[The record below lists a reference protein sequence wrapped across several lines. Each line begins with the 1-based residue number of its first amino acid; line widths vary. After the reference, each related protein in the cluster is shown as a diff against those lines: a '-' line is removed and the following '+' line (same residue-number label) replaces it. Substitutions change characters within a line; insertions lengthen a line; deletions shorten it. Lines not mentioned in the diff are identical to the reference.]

1 MSDDDDQYVVPF
13 ENKFTNTPSSTSVEN
28 TFRMAQV
35 LQAKKDFDKAIEK
48 YLLVCESLEKIIAMN
63 PGANVEIHW
72 AIFSL
77 GSISDIYQDRLDYNK
92 SLLFR
97 NVQKDFLEFL
107 QTQKGYGSTKDEFA
121 EDDDDDTDF
130 ISIATKS
137 HSYMELFKKF
147 HEAMEAPEKPPPEDP
162 QELMRKLREA
172 RKKDEEAKIEQT
184 IKLLNEAAEMRE
196 NEIKNS
202 FWKRNLLR
210 ITDHPLIF
218 VFIVLTISILIIL
231 IWKSKPKKKVNIPG
245 GFDAQ
250 LAYLENYVRD
260 YERKHGKKE
269 GNDAHHH
276 FPPPNRHDH
285 HHHHHGN
292 HFDL

>member
-1 MSDDDDQYVVPF
+1 MSDSEDQLTFPV
-13 ENKFTNTPSSTSVEN
+13 ESKFTNTPSSLSVEN

-35 LQAKKDFDKAIEK
+35 LQAKKDLEKAIEK
-48 YLLVCESLEKIIAMN
+48 YLLVCESIEKIVTLN

-77 GSISDIYQDRLDYNK
+77 GAISDIYQDRQDYNK

-107 QTQKGYGSTKDEFA
+107 QTQRGYGNTKDEYV
-121 EDDDDDTDF
+121 DDDEGDTDF
-130 ISIATKS
+130 ITIATKT
-137 HSYMELFKKF
+137 HSYMELFQKF
-147 HEAMEAPEKPPPEDP
+147 HEAMDAPEKPPPEDP
-162 QELMRKLREA
+162 QELMRKLKEA

-210 ITDHPLIF
+210 ITEHPVIF
-218 VFIVLTISILIIL
+218 VFIVLAISILVIL
-231 IWKSKPKKKVNIPG
+231 LWKSKPKKKVNIPG

-250 LAYLENYVRD
+250 LAYLENYVKD
-260 YERKHGKKE
+260 YERKHGKTMDH
-269 GNDAHHH
+269 GHQHHNH
-276 FPPPNRHDH
+276 NHDFHNH
-285 HHHHHGN
+285 HHHHNDFG
-292 HFDL
+292 L